1 MQVMNG
7 TNEALLRVALPS
19 DGAMYEPTLQF
30 LAGCGM
36 AVNQPN
42 KRRYAG
48 VIPAIPGASVVFQRA
63 RDITPRVEAGNADVG
78 FVGFDDYQE
87 RRIEGGETTL
97 VMSDLGYGRCE
108 LVVAVPE
115 AWVDVESMADLADLS
130 VEFQESGRELRIATK
145 SPRLAPRFLFRH
157 GVNYFSLP
165 QVSGALEAAPSMG
178 YADLIVDRDRQRAR
192 HCVRTGSSACATERS
207 SNRKGASSPTGVHC
221 LKAPPRWKPCGS
233 SSSALKQDGR
243 QTDLLRVTSN
253 IEGSS
258 EEAVAARVLERGE
271 AAGLQGPTVSRVYSQ
286 SAGNWYSV
294 TVFVRKEQVALVVD
308 YFRAIGGTSVS
319 VSGVSYVFGAES
331 ESYRALLADLGL
343 A

>member
-1 MQVMNG
+1 MQATNG

-30 LAGCGM
+30 LAACGM

-48 VIPAIPGASVVFQRA
+48 VIPAIPGARVVFQRA
-63 RDITPRVEAGNADVG
+63 RDITPRVEAANADVG

-97 VMSDLGYGRCE
+97 VMSGLGYGRCE

-178 YADLIVDRDRQRAR
+178 YADLIVDVTA
-192 HCVRTGSSACATERS
+192 TGSTLRENRLKRLRDGTVIESEGCFIANRRSLAQNPAALETVRQLIERIEA
-207 SNRKGASSPTGVHC
+207 R
-221 LKAPPRWKPCGS
+221 
-233 SSSALKQDGR
+233 R
-243 QTDLLRVTSN
+243 QADDLLRVTSN

-294 TVFVRKEQVALVVD
+294 TVFVRKEQVAPVVD

-331 ESYRALLADLGL
+331 ESYRALLAELGL

>member
-30 LAGCGM
+30 LAASGM
-36 AVNQPN
+36 AVDQPN

-87 RRIEGGETTL
+87 RRIEGGATTL
-97 VMSDLGYGRCE
+97 VMSALGYGRCE

-178 YADLIVDRDRQRAR
+178 YADLIVDVTA
-192 HCVRTGSSACATERS
+192 TGSTLRENRLKRLRDGTVIESEGCFIANRHSLAQRPAALETVRQLIERIEA
-207 SNRKGASSPTGVHC
+207 R
-221 LKAPPRWKPCGS
+221 
-233 SSSALKQDGR
+233 R
-243 QTDLLRVTSN
+243 QADDLLRVTSN

-331 ESYRALLADLGL
+331 ESYRALLAELGL